1 MHMHMYMCMCMSV
14 GYEFLPRVVKP
25 GVVFEVQD
33 HGDWRKESREEC
45 ELKRLADEEENV
57 QLMTQAGDIELFFRY
72 DGWIAN
78 LLLRKE
84 TAASQRATLQ
94 EIAAIKQQRAQER
107 VADVVAKEAAAG
119 KRRPERLDVGGPKK
133 KRRRKPDQW

>member
-1 MHMHMYMCMCMSV
+1 
-14 GYEFLPRVVKP
+14 
-25 GVVFEVQD
+25 
-33 HGDWRKESREEC
+33 
-45 ELKRLADEEENV
+45 
-57 QLMTQAGDIELFFRY
+57 MTQAGYIELFFRY

-133 KRRRKPDQW
+133 QRRRKPDQW